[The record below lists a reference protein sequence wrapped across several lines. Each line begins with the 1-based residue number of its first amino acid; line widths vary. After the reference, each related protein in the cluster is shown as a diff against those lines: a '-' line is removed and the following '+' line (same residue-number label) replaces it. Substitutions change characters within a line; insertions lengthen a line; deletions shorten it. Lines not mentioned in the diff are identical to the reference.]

1 MRIFAMKKIMALC
14 LSIPLLLTLSSNT
27 FACDDKA
34 CETAYLSAT
43 TQYIANYGRKAQTA
57 RTERE
62 AYATNRERRDYAV
75 VHHIQREHLFAS
87 K

>member
-1 MRIFAMKKIMALC
+1 MNKLAL
-14 LSIPLLLTLSSNT
+14 LTLTAPLLLAISSNA

-43 TQYIANYGRKAQTA
+43 TQYIANHDRQAQTA

-75 VHHIQREHLFAS
+75 VYHIQQVRYFTS

>member
-1 MRIFAMKKIMALC
+1 MNKLAALI
-14 LSIPLLLTLSSNT
+14 LSAPLLLTISSNA

-34 CETAYLSAT
+34 CEVAYLSAT
-43 TQYIANYGRKAQTA
+43 TQYIENHGRQAQTA

-62 AYATNRERRDYAV
+62 AHASNRERRDYAV
-75 VHHIQREHLFAS
+75 VNHIQRVRYFTS